1 MQTTEILAE
10 RMKKRRSALGLTTAD
25 LGEMTG
31 LSAATIRRYE
41 NGTFKT
47 IKLAIVESIAAALK
61 VSPQWLVGKSD
72 NMHNVTRTS
81 DDLRNTLKRL
91 IWNVEI
97 STDLEYD
104 GHTMNEKQKAAV
116 SAALNVLIKS
126 LDILT

>member
-61 VSPQWLVGKSD
+61 VTPQWLVGKSD
-72 NMHNVTRTS
+72 DMGSVEKPN
-81 DDLRNTLKRL
+81 DDLRITLRHL
-91 IWNVEI
+91 VRITE
-97 STDLEYD
+97 TTADLEYD
-104 GHTMNEKQKAAV
+104 GHRMNDQQKAAV
-116 SAALNVLIKS
+116 SAALNVLIKT